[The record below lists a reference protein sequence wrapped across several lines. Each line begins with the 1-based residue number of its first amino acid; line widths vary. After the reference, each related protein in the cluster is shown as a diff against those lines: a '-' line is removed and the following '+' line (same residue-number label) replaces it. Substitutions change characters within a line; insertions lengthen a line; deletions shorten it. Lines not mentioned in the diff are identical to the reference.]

1 MFDPISPRRREDV
14 ISGRAQR
21 RNPSSPG
28 GEPNYSALPG
38 FDSSKGGFFGDS
50 SVAGKNFWGTRIGDG
65 LQDDLDQQSALQAET
80 EAERTRTDAHVNAYK
95 LAAER
100 RGSSA
105 YMTQSGKSPVSNT
118 MAQVGKA
125 VGGAAISALTG
136 KAVMAG
142 FALI

>member
-1 MFDPISPRRREDV
+1 M
-14 ISGRAQR
+14 
-21 RNPSSPG
+21 
-28 GEPNYSALPG
+28 
-38 FDSSKGGFFGDS
+38 
-50 SVAGKNFWGTRIGDG
+50 
-65 LQDDLDQQSALQAET
+65 
-80 EAERTRTDAHVNAYK
+80 RTNSYVNAYR

-100 RGSSA
+100 RGNSA

-118 MAQVGKA
+118 MAEVGKA